1 MSDTSHARPPD
12 ESGQAP
18 ADDAPGSR
26 PPDPTPDEPA
36 AASREG
42 ADDLE
47 SLPDEAEPVTT
58 GTLFIMIVFL
68 MALAGMWGIMYLMLL
83 ER

>member
-1 MSDTSHARPPD
+1 MRDTFSAHPPD
-12 ESGQAP
+12 DSG
-18 ADDAPGSR
+18 
-26 PPDPTPDEPA
+26 PTPRHDESDSPPEDPSVPA
-36 AASREG
+36 AQHEGG

-47 SLPDEAEPVTT
+47 ELPDDLEPTTT